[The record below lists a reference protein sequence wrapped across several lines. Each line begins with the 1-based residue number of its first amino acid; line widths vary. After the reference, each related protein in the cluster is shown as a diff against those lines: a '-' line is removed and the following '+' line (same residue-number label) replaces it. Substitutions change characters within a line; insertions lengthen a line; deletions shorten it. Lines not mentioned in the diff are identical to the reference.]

1 MEDFGAFGAP
11 VLGAGGFDLTLGFF
25 AFDPP
30 VEALTPWL
38 MLDFLPVFLLP
49 RELEVVGTKMAIDCP
64 GLSATGIFNLFQA
77 AMFMG
82 VTS

>member
-1 MEDFGAFGAP
+1 LP
-11 VLGAGGFDLTLGFF
+11 VFGAGGFDWTLACFSLD
-25 AFDPP
+25 AP
-30 VEALTPWL
+30 VEAFAPWL
-38 MLDFLPVFLLP
+38 VLDFLPVFLLP
-49 RELEVVGTKMAIDCP
+49 RELAVVGTKMAIDCP

>member
-1 MEDFGAFGAP
+1 MTVF
-11 VLGAGGFDLTLGFF
+11 VAGGFDWTLAWF
-25 AFDPP
+25 ALDAPF
-30 VEALTPWL
+30 EAFVPWL

>member
-1 MEDFGAFGAP
+1 MP
-11 VLGAGGFDLTLGFF
+11 VFGAGGFDWTLACF
-25 AFDPP
+25 ALDAP
-30 VEALTPWL
+30 VEAFAPWL
-38 MLDFLPVFLLP
+38 VPDFLPVFLLP
-49 RELEVVGTKMAIDCP
+49 RELAVVGTKMAIDCP

>member
-1 MEDFGAFGAP
+1 MPAF
-11 VLGAGGFDLTLGFF
+11 VAGGFDWTLVCF
-25 AFDPP
+25 ALDAP
-30 VEALTPWL
+30 VEAFVPWL

-49 RELEVVGTKMAIDCP
+49 RELDVVGTKMAIDCP